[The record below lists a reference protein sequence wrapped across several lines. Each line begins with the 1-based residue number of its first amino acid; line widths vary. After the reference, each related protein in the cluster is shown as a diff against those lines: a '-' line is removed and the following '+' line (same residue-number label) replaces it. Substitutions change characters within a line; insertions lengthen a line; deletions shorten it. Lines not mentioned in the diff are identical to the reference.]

1 MSIIKDHIEEI
12 TIILII
18 LIFIAIIASLAAF
31 GDIYHNIADKKTME
45 QLHEHNE
52 ECDGH
57 IHLVG
62 VSRIGYYYECDECY
76 RTFRFYSLLK

>member
-1 MSIIKDHIEEI
+1 MRVIKDNIEAIIALLVFI
-12 TIILII
+12 T
-18 LIFIAIIASLAAF
+18 IIASLAAF
-31 GDIYHNIADKKTME
+31 GDIYHNIADKKTMA

-62 VSRIGYYYECDECY
+62 VSRSGRYYECDECY

>member
-1 MSIIKDHIEEI
+1 MRVIKDHIEEI

-18 LIFIAIIASLAAF
+18 LIFITIVVSLWAIDVIS
-31 GDIYHNIADKKTME
+31 DNIADKKLME

-57 IHLVG
+57 IHLVS
-62 VSRIGYYYECDECY
+62 VFRDGYYYECDECY
-76 RTFRFYSLLK
+76 RTFRFNHLLK

>member
-1 MSIIKDHIEEI
+1 MRVIKDHIEEI

-18 LIFIAIIASLAAF
+18 LIFITIVVSLWAIDVIS
-31 GDIYHNIADKKTME
+31 DNIKLME

-57 IHLVG
+57 IHLVS
-62 VSRIGYYYECDECY
+62 VFRDGYYYECDECY
-76 RTFRFYSLLK
+76 RTFRFNHLLK